1 MSDFVRYTSRSRCW
15 RTWAGDIKE
24 IHAIADIFENAA
36 EKVRNEILEQHQEH
50 EETARFCTCLSD
62 AKSAVATARIS
73 EGSES
78 ISGSLHAVVAAID
91 RRTFKRMTF
100 KLKGFSSPQLELTFD
115 SELESGQGLTLQV
128 SSSWRDWV
136 RQTFTELSDEIDKG
150 VPRWHF
156 LRTGPG
162 LALITLVGGLAGF
175 AIALPMFNSGN
186 NFVSALG
193 TSPIIIL
200 MILSPL
206 LAYIWAFPGFEI
218 THEGGT
224 TTGARR
230 LAFICALLLSIP
242 IGIVIN
248 LIT

>member
-1 MSDFVRYTSRSRCW
+1 MRYTSRSRRW
-15 RTWAGDIKE
+15 KTWAGDIKE

-36 EKVRNEILEQHQEH
+36 TKVRNKILEQHEEH
-50 EETARFCTCLSD
+50 EETDVYCTCLSD

-91 RRTFKRMTF
+91 RRTFQRMTF
-100 KLKGFSSPQLELTFD
+100 KLEGYSSPHLQLKFD
-115 SELESGQGLTLQV
+115 SEFGSLDGQGLTLEV

-156 LRTGPG
+156 LRTVPG

-175 AIALPMFNSGN
+175 CIALPMFNSGN
-186 NFVSALG
+186 DVISSLG
-193 TSPIIIL
+193 TSPIILL
-200 MILSPL
+200 MILSPIS
-206 LAYIWAFPGFEI
+206 AYVWAFPGFEI

-230 LAFICALLLSIP
+230 LAFMCALLLSIP